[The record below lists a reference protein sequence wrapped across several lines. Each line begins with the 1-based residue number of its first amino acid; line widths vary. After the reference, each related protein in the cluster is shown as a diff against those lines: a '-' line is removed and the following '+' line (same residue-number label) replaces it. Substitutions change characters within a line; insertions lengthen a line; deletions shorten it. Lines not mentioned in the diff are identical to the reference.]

1 MNRNPEQ
8 IEQVE
13 GTQPERNEAFGKLEQ
28 PAFEPQP
35 HHDRE
40 PQAAAEESGKKPAA
54 DARLETPEQ
63 LRLALAEVETWEK
76 DQKNLMIWDRLSR
89 LPFKML
95 DKITPKIIH
104 EKLGLAL
111 DELGSYIQNGGKYLV
126 AGRKVGSLLENADQA
141 AKGTGG
147 GPYPLSVM
155 DAASA
160 KIAGERTMFATA
172 QGATTGFGGV
182 FTLAIDVPAVLGLS
196 LKAIQEIGL
205 CYGYDPTLKEERIF
219 TVKVM
224 QFASSDIVGKRAILE
239 ELNRSARMSGDEAS
253 NAAVSRIQGWR
264 EVITV
269 YRDNWGWKKLL
280 QAVPIAGLV
289 FGAFVNRGMLKNV
302 TEASIMLYRKRRIME
317 RLAESGE

>member
-1 MNRNPEQ
+1 MDGITKQ
-8 IEQVE
+8 M
-13 GTQPERNEAFGKLEQ
+13 GTGT
-28 PAFEPQP
+28 
-35 HHDRE
+35 
-40 PQAAAEESGKKPAA
+40 
-54 DARLETPEQ
+54 RLESQEQ
-63 LRLALAEVETWEK
+63 LRLALAEVAKWEK
-76 DQKNLMIWDRLSR
+76 EQKNLMIWDRLSR

-111 DELGSYIQNGGKYLV
+111 DELGGYIQNGGKYLV
-126 AGRKVGSLLENADQA
+126 AGRKVGSMLKEADEA
-141 AKGTGG
+141 SGG
-147 GPYPLSVM
+147 DGSGPYPLAVM
-155 DAASA
+155 NAASA
-160 KIAGERTMFATA
+160 QLASERTLFATA

-196 LKAIQEIGL
+196 LKSIQEIGL

-239 ELNRSARMSGDEAS
+239 EMTRAADASGDDAA

-264 EVITV
+264 EVVTV

-280 QAVPIAGLV
+280 QSVPIAGLF
-289 FGAFVNRGMLKNV
+289 FGAYLNRGMLKNV